1 MKEGVNLVEA
11 KSIKKV
17 KEAEYGVAILN
28 KPRQMINMDLS
39 GLSKFQHD
47 IMDALLHNL
56 QQKCKETTD
65 GLYMVNILDIIK
77 YVSDSKDGVNLMK
90 QNSRIKESI
99 DMLTSLKLISEDKY
113 RLSNMVVFPR
123 IEYNKLNGDI
133 LYRMSVEIE
142 EAFKNGSNLILDKSM
157 PIPKDLASSYYTRI
171 YLDTYDDETR
181 RKGKHSLETKSIF
194 QFICKN
200 EYIFR
205 TKNIN
210 TITVTL
216 EEMRALCGCNYS
228 VKTRIIKSK
237 DEFNNDIELEEQII
251 DYENKDEKYP
261 QYKDFKRCVLN
272 KIVKEMNSIYNI
284 PIEFHEIKFGKV
296 VKKIDIVVDKECE
309 AYKELSRKMQDDI
322 DNTPKS
328 KDKKIKKDVN
338 VKKDVVIEEVE
349 VVEMSNTKEEVVPE
363 KQYFTPME
371 FDYSSTDTVY
381 NKTEC
386 VIHWSLLKTKQE
398 NLENLAKCKV
408 YSSYKNMFN
417 DYDIDLKYSVS
428 EDLFNQDYR
437 IIISDDEKRLHDLEH
452 SKLKKLFSEKENGDR
467 ISKLLMATTKY
478 DKYVEVM
485 NKYGFD
491 SVEERYFNLGY
502 RVKEMI

>member
-11 KSIKKV
+11 KNIKKV

-56 QQKCKETTD
+56 QQKCKETAD

-113 RLSNMVVFPR
+113 RLSNMVIFPR

-157 PIPKDLASSYYTRI
+157 PIPKELASSYYTRI

-210 TITVTL
+210 TITITL

-228 VKTRIIKSK
+228 VKTIIIKSK
-237 DEFNNDIELEEQII
+237 DEFNNDIEVEEQII

-284 PIEFHEIKFGKV
+284 PVEFHEIKFGKI

-309 AYKELSRKMQDDI
+309 AYKELSRKMQDDV
-322 DNTPKS
+322 DNVPKS
-328 KDKKIKKDVN
+328 KDKKIKKDIE
-338 VKKDVVIEEVE
+338 VKKENIIEEVE
-349 VVEMSNTKEEVVPE
+349 AIEISNTKEDSVVEYSTQQSPYSLYKPLE
-363 KQYFTPME
+363 SNRFFGILKIKEEDMKNLLNSKTYNSYKFTFSE
-371 FDYSSTDTVY
+371 FDIDKCFMV
-381 NKTEC
+381 TEE
-386 VIHWSLLKTKQE
+386 L
-398 NLENLAKCKV
+398 
-408 YSSYKNMFN
+408 
-417 DYDIDLKYSVS
+417 
-428 EDLFNQDYR
+428 
-437 IIISDDEKRLHDLEH
+437 
-452 SKLKKLFSEKENGDR
+452 
-467 ISKLLMATTKY
+467 
-478 DKYVEVM
+478 
-485 NKYGFD
+485 
-491 SVEERYFNLGY
+491 FNLGY
-502 RVKEMI
+502 VLKLEDERKALFDIEHGKLRNLLKEKDRGEDLAKALLNTTNYEGYVKHMLKYGLNFVPEDEFNDGYRVKDMI